1 MVRDLCGGCAILVGM
16 KSINFFFPVLLAAFA
31 LTPLSAE
38 EPKLESIFNG
48 KDLSGWDVPKDN
60 IWFAV
65 KDGTIMVKNGPKK
78 RGQTLW
84 TSKQYSDFVIEFD
97 FRMGKGTVDSGIY
110 LRNSR
115 EQIQIGISGSLKR
128 DMTASP
134 YIAGKG
140 YPVEAK
146 RIKELLKPSD
156 WNTMRIE
163 AKGKDYT
170 VWLAGEKVMN
180 YTSASAIAKGKI
192 GIQLHGNREMEI
204 DFRNIKAAELK

>member
-1 MVRDLCGGCAILVGM
+1 M
-16 KSINFFFPVLLAAFA
+16 KCIKLFFPVLLAAFTLA
-31 LTPLSAE
+31 PLCAE
-38 EPKLESIFNG
+38 ELKLEAIFNG
-48 KDLSGWDVPKDN
+48 TDLSGWDVPKEN
-60 IWFAV
+60 IWFTV
-65 KDGTIMVKNGPKK
+65 KDGVLMVKNGPKK

-134 YIAGKG
+134 YISGKG

-146 RIKELLKPSD
+146 RIKELLKPSG

-180 YTSASAIAKGKI
+180 YTSSSAIAKGKL
-192 GIQLHGNREMEI
+192 GIQLHGNREMAI
-204 DFRNIKAAELK
+204 DFRNMKAADLK

>member
-1 MVRDLCGGCAILVGM
+1 M
-16 KSINFFFPVLLAAFA
+16 KCIKFFFPVVLAAFA
-31 LTPLSAE
+31 LAPLCAE

-60 IWFAV
+60 IWFTV
-65 KDGTIMVKNGPKK
+65 KDGVLMVKNGPKK
-78 RGQTLW
+78 KGQTLW
-84 TSKQYSDFVIEFD
+84 SLKQYSDFVIEFD

-110 LRNSR
+110 VRNSR

-134 YIAGKG
+134 YISGKG

-146 RIKELLKPSD
+146 RIKELLKPSG
-156 WNTMRIE
+156 WNTMRIK

-180 YTSASAIAKGKI
+180 YTSSSAIAKGKL
-192 GIQLHGNREMEI
+192 GIQLHGGREMAIEY
-204 DFRNIKAAELK
+204 RNMKAADLK